1 MLTRIYQSDKD
12 RRRRPTTIVLHGA
25 RLKKLRLS
33 LGLTQSQVAASIG
46 CTKAFV
52 GHLEAERAM
61 PSVQTAEALR
71 DLFGVALHDARA
83 LIIVVD

>member
-1 MLTRIYQSDKD
+1 MLTRFYQSDKD
-12 RRRRPTTIVLHGA
+12 RRRRPMTILLDGA

-33 LGLTQSQVAASIG
+33 LGLTQLQVATAIG

-61 PSVQTAEALR
+61 PSAQTAEALR
-71 DLFGVALHDARA
+71 DLFGVALHDQKA
-83 LIIVVD
+83 LRIVVD